1 MSDILRTEKFPED
14 TNTIDLL
21 ISSHRS
27 LRKFAISHTVKVL
40 QIKLKAV
47 LQMFYGYYAWIDPVR
62 PMYIN

>member
-47 LQMFYGYYAWIDPVR
+47 LQMFYGYYA
-62 PMYIN
+62 